1 MKRNHFLQLIIVCF
15 CMLLGAHANGSV
27 DSQKAVSWVNAKGRE
42 LLETFNDTDI
52 NKKHQKL
59 DEMFINHVDLNYISK
74 FVIGKYWRSMT
85 DSQKQKYQD
94 LFKRYC
100 LGVYKN
106 FPLNFK
112 NKITFSVI
120 NAHCNNDYCDVITNI
135 DIGEIA
141 ENEQTQIF
149 MVTFRIRENNNVWKI
164 IDLKLAESSL
174 LLSYRNRFYEMISAV
189 DGEIDWFLED
199 FENSLSK

>member
-15 CMLLGAHANGSV
+15 CMLFGAYAYGSA
-27 DSQKAVSWVNAKGRE
+27 DSQKAISWVNDKGRE
-42 LLETFNDTDI
+42 LLDTFNDSDI

-59 DEMFINHVDLNYISK
+59 DEMFINHVDLDYISK
-74 FVIGKYWRSMT
+74 FVVGKYWRSMT

-100 LGVYKN
+100 LSVYKN
-106 FPLNFK
+106 FPLEFK
-112 NKITFSVI
+112 NKITFSI
-120 NAHCNNDYCDVITNI
+120 SNAYCNNDYCDVITNV
-135 DIGEIA
+135 DIGEMA
-141 ENEQTQIF
+141 ENGQPQIF
-149 MVTFRIRENNNVWKI
+149 MVTFRIREKNNTWQI

-174 LLSYRNRFYEMISAV
+174 LLSYRNRFYEMINAV

-199 FENSLSK
+199 LANSMPK